1 MKSCQAELSLNYF
14 LTEESRKTLDSL
26 LSFAEYST
34 PVANGILELTSKL
47 KESSI
52 VPAIPFPKINPT
64 NIIQSVG

>member
-1 MKSCQAELSLNYF
+1 MIFICLIGNARN
-14 LTEESRKTLDSL
+14 TLDPLS
-26 LSFAEYST
+26 SFAEYSK

-52 VPAIPFPKINPT
+52 VPAIPFPKISPT